1 MDGFMNAQD
10 TQVLSVVEQIKPLK
24 ISQMGAILMQV
35 QQLKAAKEQTR
46 DATQQAQ
53 ASADA

>member
-1 MDGFMNAQD
+1 MNAQD